1 MGHDVV
7 FKQAAPGSEDGHA
20 AAACIGTRVYD
31 VMWCDVIW
39 CDVTLHDVIKKNM
52 TMYDVKQMIWYYK
65 VKSDVM

>member
-31 VMWCDVIW
+31 VIWCDVIW
-39 CDVTLHDVIKKNM
+39 CDVTLHDVIKK
-52 TMYDVKQMIWYYK
+52 YDNVWRETNDMIL
-65 VKSDVM
+65 